1 MWLKVATPSWGRGA
15 ICESGN
21 ISPLGGGAE
30 EPLLEGVL
38 FLMRLCCF
46 LHLTDTHG
54 APPGCLALCHR
65 MFWG

>member
-1 MWLKVATPSWGRGA
+1 MWLKAATPSWGKGA

-21 ISPLGGGAE
+21 IFPLEGE
-30 EPLLEGVL
+30 EPLLKGML
-38 FLMRLCCF
+38 FLMRVCCF
-46 LHLTDTHG
+46 LHLTDIHW